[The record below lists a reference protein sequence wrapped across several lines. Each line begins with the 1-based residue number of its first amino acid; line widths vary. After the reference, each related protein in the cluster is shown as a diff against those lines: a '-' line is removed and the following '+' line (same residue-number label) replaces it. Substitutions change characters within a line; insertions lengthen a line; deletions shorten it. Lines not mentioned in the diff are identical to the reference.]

1 MKSEQTGEYGEVS
14 RMGIVYSKVD
24 ANTMKLE
31 LYGLDEYGS
40 LDDDPGTTLEYKRF
54 IDFFSW
60 FWAEG
65 VFQHT

>member
-1 MKSEQTGEYGEVS
+1 
-14 RMGIVYSKVD
+14 MGIVYSKVD

-40 LDDDPGTTLEYKRF
+40 LDDDPGMTLEYKRF